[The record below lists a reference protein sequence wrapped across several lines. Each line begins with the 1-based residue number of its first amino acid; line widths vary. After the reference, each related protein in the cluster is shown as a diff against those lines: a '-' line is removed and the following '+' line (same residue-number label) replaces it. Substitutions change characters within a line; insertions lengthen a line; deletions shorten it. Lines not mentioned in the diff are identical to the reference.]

1 MFTPFLLLATA
12 QAGVVSELSPEEL
25 HLAQCVPS
33 IEEALQKFGPQGEI
47 DAWKECLAGA
57 KTQSLAPIVP
67 KIQGH
72 IVERELNRDYAT
84 MREEDPIQYA
94 KVVLATAAQNPNA
107 SLPMET
113 LRSQWQ
119 LLLDDTQTRA
129 NMSDFHSIAVRFIPH
144 STVDEETLVLLDD
157 HLRRRIADLG
167 IRTPTA
173 DSQDAAEAPIVV
185 QVSPFFEELE
195 PTVQDERGRLHK
207 VGFQLKTNG
216 IRFKARD
223 TRRGGFRVGHS
234 HEDAHQSV
242 AIDESIDGVTIKFAD
257 AFLTILIRESFS
269 RYPIPAP

>member
-1 MFTPFLLLATA
+1 MFTPFLLLTAA

-25 HLAQCVPS
+25 HLAHCAPA
-33 IEEALQKFGPQGEI
+33 IEEGLQKFGPQGEI
-47 DAWKECLAGA
+47 DAWKECLEGA
-57 KTQSLAPIVP
+57 KAQSLAPIVP

-72 IVERELNRDYAT
+72 IIERELHRDYET
-84 MREEDPIQYA
+84 LREEDPIQYA
-94 KVVLATAAQNPNA
+94 KIVLATSAQSPNA
-107 SLPMET
+107 LLPIDV
-113 LRSQWQ
+113 LRQQWQ
-119 LLLDDTQTRA
+119 LLLDDSQTRA
-129 NMSDFHSIAVRFIPH
+129 NMSDFHAIAVRFIPH
-144 STVDEETLVLLDD
+144 SSVDEDTQALLDD

-167 IRTPTA
+167 VRAPTA

-185 QVSPFFEELE
+185 QVSPFFEELP

-216 IRFKARD
+216 IRFKTRD
-223 TRRGGFRVGHS
+223 TRRGGFRVGHA

-257 AFLTILIRESFS
+257 AFLAILIRESFS